1 MNGHTHSHHDVCWG
15 AIIAGAAVACAST
28 LLLLAFGVGGSL
40 TMISPWDGEGVSAT
54 TMSWAAGIGLV
65 ATAVIASALGG
76 YITGRMRHAWEDVH
90 ENERYFR
97 DTAHGLVTWA
107 AATVISAT
115 VLAGAATHIV
125 AGASTGSIP
134 AAGAGA
140 SAAASNMDDRYV
152 DMLLRGTPAAG
163 GSQAQQVGMN
173 APASSGAQPGDMND
187 TRDEIGRIIAPAF
200 RRGGDVAAADRTYL
214 AQVVSARTGLPQAE
228 AEKRVNDTI
237 AQAKKAADDARKAA
251 AKAAMWLAA
260 SLLAG
265 AFAAML
271 AAVEG
276 GKLRNARWYEDGRVA
291 TVTTTTVRS

>member
-1 MNGHTHSHHDVCWG
+1 MNGLTHSHHDACWG
-15 AIIAGAAVACAST
+15 AIIAGAAVACATT
-28 LLLLAFGVGGSL
+28 LFLLAFGVGGSL
-40 TMISPWDGEGVSAT
+40 TMISPWSGEGASAT
-54 TMSWAAGIGLV
+54 TMSWAAGIGLI
-65 ATAVIASALGG
+65 AMAVIASAIGG

-97 DTAHGLVTWA
+97 DTAHGFVTWA
-107 AATVISAT
+107 VATLITAT
-115 VLAGAATHIV
+115 VLAGATTHIL
-125 AGASTGSIP
+125 AGASAGSIP

-140 SAAASNMDDRYV
+140 AQAASSGPGDRYV
-152 DMLLRGTPAAG
+152 DLMLRGDPAAG
-163 GSQAQQVGMN
+163 GGAQQLGAGVASN
-173 APASSGAQPGDMND
+173 APSGAND
-187 TRDEIGRIIAPAF
+187 SRGELSRIIAPAMTK
-200 RRGGDVAAADRTYL
+200 GGDVAAADRAY
-214 AQVVSARTGLPQAE
+214 AAKVVSARTGLPQAE

-276 GKLRNARWYEDGRVA
+276 GRLRNARWYEDGRVTA
-291 TVTTTTVRS
+291 TTTTTTMRT